1 MEISARALEE
11 DVSPIMYI
19 SQKGGPGRT
28 GEVREKA
35 ESSLPGVLM
44 K

>member
-1 MEISARALEE
+1 MEISARALKEG
-11 DVSPIMYI
+11 VSPIMHI

-28 GEVREKA
+28 GEVRQKD
-35 ESSLPGVLM
+35 ESFLPRVTM